1 MRAGLVIGLV
11 VLVGCGGEAAEV
23 DGSRSPASGVTGG
36 EAGAPAVS
44 AATGGGAPAPASG
57 GSLPAD
63 PTGGAPTASGG
74 AGGGASGGAG
84 AAAGSGGTVGEG
96 GAETASGGLVPDAT
110 GGSEAEGGDGGAL
123 GGSATGGQGDGGAEA
138 TGGSA
143 EGGATSSG
151 GTPSA
156 DAPCTLRCVTIE
168 RRVGVPDER
177 TESSEE
183 YATCRISTIPVQSYV
198 FRQCTQGPEYSSL
211 RQCVI
216 DDAPIDDECAPGPPL
231 ECEAG
236 SRRCDG
242 SSVSVCRF
250 DADLTTSWHTEDA
263 CDPDLGCSD
272 GYCNECVP
280 GSSHC
285 VDTDD
290 GPSRVVLAWCVSEGA
305 GYYDTTA
312 TCPSGTSC
320 VLVDDPAAPLV
331 RGVCEAW

>member
-23 DGSRSPASGVTGG
+23 DGSRSPAPGVTGG
-36 EAGAPAVS
+36 DAGAPADI
-44 AATGGGAPAPASG
+44 AATGGDAPAPASG

-74 AGGGASGGAG
+74 AGSGAPGGAVGTGGAG
-84 AAAGSGGTVGEG
+84 TG
-96 GAETASGGLVPDAT
+96 SGGLVTGAT
-110 GGSEAEGGDGGAL
+110 GGSEDRGGEGGAL
-123 GGSATGGQGDGGAEA
+123 PLGEGGAHAGSVTGGQGDAGAEA

-156 DAPCTLRCVTIE
+156 DTPCTLRCVTIE

-242 SSVSVCRF
+242 SAVSVCRF

>member
-23 DGSRSPASGVTGG
+23 DASRSPAPGVTGG
-36 EAGAPAVS
+36 DAGAPADI
-44 AATGGGAPAPASG
+44 AATGGDAPAPASG

-74 AGGGASGGAG
+74 AGSGAPGGAVGTGGAG
-84 AAAGSGGTVGEG
+84 TG
-96 GAETASGGLVPDAT
+96 SGGLVTGAT
-110 GGSEAEGGDGGAL
+110 GGSEDRGGEGGAL
-123 GGSATGGQGDGGAEA
+123 PLGEGGAHAGSVTGGQGDGGAEA

-216 DDAPIDDECAPGPPL
+216 DDAPIDDECPPGPPL

-242 SSVSVCRF
+242 STVSVCRF

-290 GPSRVVLAWCVSEGA
+290 GPSRVMLAWCVSEGA